1 MEGKYGHWFLS
12 YVFASTS
19 ATIVSG
25 SLAERGKINSYLVF
39 SCIMTGLIFP
49 IVSAWVWG
57 GGFLKKLG
65 FYDFAGSGVVHLTGG
80 IAGLAAA
87 VICGPRLGKFK
98 SIREEGDIGKN
109 DNFDIV
115 PQDEDESSIDGYKNV
130 YHKFTSKHWD
140 ISRVHEF
147 VRSYN
152 TKLDNENFCSNAPHN
167 VVLGTLI
174 LWLGWLSFNAGSSN
188 LIGDDGEPNH
198 LRAERAIMNTI
209 LAPSAGGLF
218 TLFSKQ
224 HITGEKQHVR
234 LDPQGLTNGILAG
247 LVCITASSD
256 SVDSWSAILI
266 GIIGSLTYS
275 YSVKIS
281 THYKVDDP
289 LEAFQVHGCCGFIG
303 LLSVAFFKKD
313 KGILYS
319 YKSFEDE
326 DGNKVVAGFEFLLV
340 QFLGGLMIIIW
351 SGTIASIYFFISKKM
366 GTLRLSVQEEI
377 LGGDI
382 FYFGPIKFK
391 GKLAEYDQTEN
402 IRNLI

>member
-1 MEGKYGHWFLS
+1 MEGKYGSWFLS

-65 FYDFAGSGVVHLTGG
+65 FIDFAGSGVVHLTGG

-98 SIREEGDIGKN
+98 SIREEGDIGNKN

-174 LWLGWLSFNAGSSN
+174 LWLGWLCFNAGSSN
-188 LIGDDGEPNH
+188 LIGDNGEPNH

-234 LDPQGLTNGILAG
+234 LDP
-247 LVCITASSD
+247 
-256 SVDSWSAILI
+256 
-266 GIIGSLTYS
+266 
-275 YSVKIS
+275 
-281 THYKVDDP
+281 
-289 LEAFQVHGCCGFIG
+289 
-303 LLSVAFFKKD
+303 
-313 KGILYS
+313 
-319 YKSFEDE
+319 
-326 DGNKVVAGFEFLLV
+326 
-340 QFLGGLMIIIW
+340 
-351 SGTIASIYFFISKKM
+351 
-366 GTLRLSVQEEI
+366 
-377 LGGDI
+377 
-382 FYFGPIKFK
+382 
-391 GKLAEYDQTEN
+391 
-402 IRNLI
+402 